1 MGGVLSRSSTNEYM
15 AKCPARYEKTLKKM
29 TIKKVENKFVKTV
42 YVDDTNRATIIC
54 PTCGTEKNTDVA
66 YFKDTHKRMKGKCP
80 CGEVFRFNL
89 EFRKTYRKNFRLGGE
104 YLVQGKDEK
113 GEILIEEIS
122 ANGIRF
128 ASLKTH
134 NISKDDTVELK
145 FKLNN
150 PNKTEIRELVKII
163 WINDRNVGAKY
174 IDQNRM
180 KRIWFFT

>member
-1 MGGVLSRSSTNEYM
+1 M
-15 AKCPARYEKTLKKM
+15 KT
-29 TIKKVENKFVKTV
+29 I
-42 YVDDTNRATIIC
+42 YVDDTNRVTIIC
-54 PTCGTEKNTDVA
+54 PECGAEKDIDVA
-66 YFKDTHKRMKGKCP
+66 YFKDTHKRMKAKCP
-80 CGEVFRFNL
+80 CGKVFRFTL
-89 EFRKTYRKNFRLGGE
+89 EFRQTYRKNFRLAGE
-104 YLVQGKDEK
+104 YLIKEKAEK

-128 ASLKTH
+128 SSINPH